1 MIFVRDTRETGIK
14 RLSVHSDDGLNTNL
28 ELRLFCFFD
37 VRVFNP
43 YAPSNRQP
51 LIVKARPTMLA
62 FRLYSSYNFEMLV
75 WGTYNYSYSSLGHHS
90 LIPCFLSRKEV
101 LVYAGGRLLLLFI
114 ILIK

>member
-1 MIFVRDTRETGIK
+1 MERKKTLDLRECTREYSDRVRSLLPIRLIFVRDTRETGIK

-28 ELRLFCFFD
+28 ELRFCAFFC

-62 FRLYSSYNFEMLV
+62 FRLVMYGYGREAAE
-75 WGTYNYSYSSLGHHS
+75 
-90 LIPCFLSRKEV
+90 CFLHGSYHRT
-101 LVYAGGRLLLLFI
+101 AA
-114 ILIK
+114 